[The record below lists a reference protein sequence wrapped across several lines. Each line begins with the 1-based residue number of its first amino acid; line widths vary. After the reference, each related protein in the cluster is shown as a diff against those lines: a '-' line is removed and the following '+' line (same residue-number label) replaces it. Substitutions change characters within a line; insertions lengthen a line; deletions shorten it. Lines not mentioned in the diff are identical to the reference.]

1 MPKILFVKSGDHEK
15 PVTKVLEKNI
25 HEAKTLIES
34 KTLKYLGLD
43 LSPIGKASRMADFAG
58 PDHVV
63 LEVSESEAEELGKI
77 KAGFHLVQEL
87 KPSEVINNRAT

>member
-1 MPKILFVKSGDHEK
+1 MPKILFVKSGDHEN

-25 HEAKTLIES
+25 QEVKTLTKS
-34 KTLKYLGLD
+34 KPLKYLGLV
-43 LSPIGKASRMADFAG
+43 LPPIGEASHMADFAG

-77 KAGFHLVQEL
+77 NPGFHLVQEL
-87 KPSEVINNRAT
+87 KPSEVT